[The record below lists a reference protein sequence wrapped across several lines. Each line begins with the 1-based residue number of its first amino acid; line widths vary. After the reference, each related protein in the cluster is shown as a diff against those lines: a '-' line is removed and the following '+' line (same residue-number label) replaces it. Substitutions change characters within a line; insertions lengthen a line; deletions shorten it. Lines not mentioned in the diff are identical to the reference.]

1 MCQVLPDTDMTIE
14 KMFGV
19 WSTAVEEDTVLVPC
33 LCVRQKGDQDIQFH
47 SVILD
52 VDTLGSR
59 SFVV

>member
-1 MCQVLPDTDMTIE
+1 MTIE

-52 VDTLGSR
+52 VDTLGSK